1 MIQGDLV
8 QYQRKTTIGALI
20 SYYNSF
26 FLRVYTRMQ
35 RECKV
40 RIKLAQKIENAV
52 TQITSSAEWEGGE

>member
-1 MIQGDLV
+1 
-8 QYQRKTTIGALI
+8 
-20 SYYNSF
+20 
-26 FLRVYTRMQ
+26 MQ